1 MVGSEVTFAN
11 ECYIETRHIGIT
23 YYPVTQLRLKVLAS
37 ETNLF
42 QLFGGEAPC
51 S

>member
-1 MVGSEVTFAN
+1 MTFAN
-11 ECYIETRHIGIT
+11 ECHIETRHIGIP
-23 YYPVTQLRLKVLAS
+23 YYQVTQPRLKVLAS